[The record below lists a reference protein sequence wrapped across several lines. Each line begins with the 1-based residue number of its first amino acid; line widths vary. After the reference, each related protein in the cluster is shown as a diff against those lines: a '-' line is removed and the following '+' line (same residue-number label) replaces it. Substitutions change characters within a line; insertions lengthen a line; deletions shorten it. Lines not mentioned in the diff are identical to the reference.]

1 MTVKMVENDVKVEMY
16 IDHKD
21 MGLTLTEIG
30 KEYDVSRKTVRRCID
45 EVQDMILEIEA
56 NIAKELPYQN
66 SEEIVKVRIESMDS
80 PVTDDLP
87 VYGREEDKSHCDWF
101 YLAGFM
107 SAKEVTL
114 ESGIQVQEEPKQA
127 EEVSEEIVA
136 GSRVQIREDSEYYG
150 RNCANPDNSVKGTV
164 VDVNQELDYCYSVDW
179 DNGYGNVY
187 RNGDLELAVEEV
199 EEVQGIDNAEY
210 MVTAPQDSIT
220 IIRIDGDTGE
230 VTQRQTNK
238 HRADFKALRDMLKED
253 LSQET
258 LYKVY
263 CELDTERML
272 EAFSVGRVKVSP
284 EDETV
289 VFVKA
294 DGSERKVPDDIA
306 ADIVA
311 TVRQYGRA
319 ESEKLVKFLD
329 KLMDNSSFS
338 AIEGLYLFM
347 KHNCITINDDGSIE
361 AWKGVQRNLY
371 SKRAGNIKNSPTC
384 PVADDG
390 RIYNGNFGVEIRV
403 DRSEVNDNPDE
414 TCSHGLH
421 VGNKDYASGW
431 AETLLK
437 VKVEPQ
443 DVVAVPKDLDGA
455 KMRCCAYTPLQ
466 VVDK

>member
-1 MTVKMVENDVKVEMY
+1 MTVKMVGNDVKVEMY
-16 IDHKD
+16 LDHKD

-30 KEYDVSRKTVRRCID
+30 EEYDVSRKTVRRCID
-45 EVQDMILEIEA
+45 EVEAMIVEIKA
-56 NIAKELPYQN
+56 NIGKDLPYQN
-66 SEEIVKVRIESMDS
+66 SEEITKIRIERIDDS
-80 PVTDDLP
+80 VTDDLP
-87 VYGREEDKSHCDWF
+87 VYGLEEGKSHADWF
-101 YLAGFM
+101 YLDGFM
-107 SAKEVTL
+107 DAKNVIL
-114 ESGIQVQEEPKQA
+114 ESDIEVQEEPEQA
-127 EEVSEEIVA
+127 EEVYQEIVA

-150 RNCANPDNSVKGTV
+150 RNPANPDNSVKGTV

-179 DNGYGNVY
+179 DNEYVNVY
-187 RNGDLELAVEEV
+187 RNEDLELAVEEAQ
-199 EEVQGIDNAEY
+199 EIDNAEY

-306 ADIVA
+306 ADIVS
-311 TVRQYGRA
+311 TVHQYGRA

-329 KLMDNSSFS
+329 KLMDNTSFR
-338 AIEGLYLFM
+338 AIEGLYSFM
-347 KHNCITINDDGSIE
+347 KHNCIEIGDDGYVR
-361 AWKGVQRNLY
+361 AWKGVRNDLFDKH
-371 SKRAGNIKNSPTC
+371 SGT
-384 PVADDG
+384 
-390 RIYNGNFGVEIRV
+390 IYNGNFGEEIRV
-403 DRSEVNDNPDE
+403 DRSEVDDNPNN
-414 TCSHGLH
+414 TCSYGLH
-421 VGNKDYASGW
+421 VGAREYASNWG
-431 AETLLK
+431 ETLLAVSVNPK
-437 VKVEPQ
+437 
-443 DVVAVPKDLDGA
+443 DVVAVPDDYNGQ
-455 KMRCCAYTPLQ
+455 KMRVCAYTPLF
-466 VVDK
+466 VV